1 MNAERD
7 PFLIRDDPVEAGKFF
22 IARDGLIND
31 RDFVPVNLLG
41 SEQRPITDSNLAAN
55 IAMNG
60 VEPLQRLGFVM

>member
-1 MNAERD
+1 
-7 PFLIRDDPVEAGKFF
+7 
-22 IARDGLIND
+22 
-31 RDFVPVNLLG
+31 VNLLG